1 MTDSLDVKLIQ
12 LLEKDARQSSETLAK
27 QLKVS
32 SATIRRR
39 IKKLIQSGVLRIVA
53 LVDPQKVGFPLMAII
68 AFDIAHE
75 KLDSV
80 IQMLADRPEVKY
92 ASTTTGRF
100 DILTLA
106 QFRSTEELSDFVQK
120 ELSNIEGLRDT
131 ETFVCLRV
139 KKGRYIQV

>member
-1 MTDSLDVKLIQ
+1 MIDSLDEKLIQ
-12 LLEKDARQSSETLAK
+12 LLEMDARQSSEAVAK

-32 SATIRRR
+32 PATVRRR
-39 IKKLIQSGVLRIVA
+39 IKKLIQRGVLRIVA
-53 LVDPQKVGFPLMAII
+53 LVDPQKVGFPLIAII

-75 KLDSV
+75 KADSV
-80 IQMLADRPEVKY
+80 IQILADRPEVKY

-100 DILTLA
+100 DVLVLA
-106 QFRSTEELSDFVQK
+106 RFRSTEELSDFVQK

-139 KKGRYIQV
+139 QKGRYIQI